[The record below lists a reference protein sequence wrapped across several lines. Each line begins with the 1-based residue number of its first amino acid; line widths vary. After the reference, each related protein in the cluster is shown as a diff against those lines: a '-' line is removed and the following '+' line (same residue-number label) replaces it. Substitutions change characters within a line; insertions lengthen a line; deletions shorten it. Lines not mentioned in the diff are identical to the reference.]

1 MNSKNRTCHHQA
13 DLVLASCA
21 GPRVAVLHE
30 AGGRRPSIMEILN
43 IGPENRLFQTAEE
56 VKAYLAE
63 KKESWDRLVN
73 DSYSGR
79 FAPVTLAARGPV

>member
-1 MNSKNRTCHHQA
+1 M
-13 DLVLASCA
+13 VLASCT

-43 IGPENRLFQTAEE
+43 SGPESRLFQTAEE

-63 KKESWDRLVN
+63 KKESWDR
-73 DSYSGR
+73 
-79 FAPVTLAARGPV
+79 